1 MPGVESQG
9 EAMSFL
15 FFLDESGH
23 DHKNMPYEVRGGVVL
38 HSSVLW
44 SFVRDMMALEVDAFG
59 DRLHVYGTEIK
70 GHKLLDRDRFR
81 WSDQAGELD
90 PMTRRANSTAFLR
103 KSVSGGAPTRIEF
116 TAYGQASLMMARGI
130 FDLLEKHGGRV
141 FACAIP
147 RGAHKGIVPP
157 ADYLRKD
164 QVFLLE
170 RFYYFLEESKQTGLL
185 VMDETEKKTDRQ
197 FVARLQRYFTLT
209 HTGQLRS
216 KWIVPSPF
224 FVSSDMAY
232 PVQAADVCIYCI
244 NCGFRI
250 ADRGMDA
257 EVRPEIATEF
267 AQRLS
272 RLQWQCERGPD
283 VERFVSYS
291 IVYVPDPYTARQ

>member
-1 MPGVESQG
+1 
-9 EAMSFL
+9 MSFL

-23 DHKNMPYEVRGGVVL
+23 DHRNMQYEVRGGVVL
-38 HSSVLW
+38 HSGTLW

-59 DRLHVYGTEIK
+59 DRLHLYGTEIK
-70 GHKLLDRDRFR
+70 GHKLLDKDRFR
-81 WSDQAGELD
+81 WSIQADELD
-90 PMTRRANSTAFLR
+90 PITRRMNSRSFLR
-103 KSVSGGAPTRIEF
+103 KSTSGSTPSRIEF
-116 TAYGQASLMMARGI
+116 TAYGQASLMMARGM
-130 FDLLEKHGGRV
+130 FDLLEKHDARV

-147 RGAHKGIVPP
+147 RGAHKGVTPP
-157 ADYLRKD
+157 ADFLRKD

-170 RFYYFLEESKQTGLL
+170 RFYYFLEDQQQTGLL

-197 FVARLQRYFTLT
+197 FVGRLERYFTLT

-250 ADRGMDA
+250 AERGMNAD
-257 EVRPEIATEF
+257 VRIEIATEF
-267 AQRLS
+267 APRLK
-272 RLQWQCERGPD
+272 RLQWQCERERD
-283 VERFVSYS
+283 AERFVSHS
-291 IVYVPDPYTARQ
+291 IVYVGDPYTARQ